1 MSENEIK
8 KEMDKL
14 KEETAEIEN
23 EEEEEEEEEM

>member
-23 EEEEEEEEEM
+23 EEEDEDEEM

>member
-14 KEETAEIEN
+14 KEETAEKEN
-23 EEEEEEEEEM
+23 EEDEDEEM

>member
-23 EEEEEEEEEM
+23 EEEEEDEEM